1 MNPNM
6 SPQQAQLWAK
16 VQAFR
21 LDEPLASFPFS
32 ARLARENDWSLDYTQ
47 RVIEEYKHFVFLAIT
62 AGHPVTPSVDVDQV
76 WHLHLA
82 YTRSYWEELCG
93 DLLGEPLHHGP
104 TKGGEAEG
112 AKFTDWYSQ
121 TRGSYEQIFAH
132 QPPPDI
138 WPPAAVRFAPQSRI
152 RQVSDR
158 THWIIRKPRLGRKRM
173 IAFTTLAFLIT
184 TAFMTTAAQ
193 SDNWVTVFC
202 CLGIIGFIFLF
213 GASKKG
219 KGKRKNKGGGG
230 SSGCGG
236 CGG

>member
-6 SPQQAQLWAK
+6 SPQQAQLWANL
-16 VQAFR
+16 QAFR
-21 LDEPLASFPFS
+21 LDEPQASFPFS
-32 ARLARENDWSLDYTQ
+32 ARLARENDWSPDYTQ
-47 RVIEEYKHFVFLAIT
+47 RVIEEYKHFVFLAMT

-76 WHLHLA
+76 WHLHLS

-93 DLLGEPLHHGP
+93 KVLGKPLHHGP

-121 TRGSYEQIFAH
+121 TRSSYEQIFAH
-132 QPPPDI
+132 QPPRDI
-138 WPPAAVRFAPQSRI
+138 WPSAAVRFARQSRI

-158 THWIIRKPRLGRKRM
+158 THWSIRKPRLGRKRI

-184 TAFMTTAAQ
+184 IALMISAAQ
-193 SDNWVTVFC
+193 SDDWVAMLI
-202 CLGIIGFIFLF
+202 CLGLMGLSLYAAIF
-213 GASKKG
+213 GSPKKG
-219 KGKRKNKGGGG
+219 KGGADG
-230 SSGCGG
+230 SGCGG